1 VWTGSAVLVWG
12 GTERSNPYQCG
23 NYDTCTPVAGGALF
37 DPVANAWTTL
47 PEKDAPRGEGTLVS
61 SPRAVLVGGEGAAL
75 FDLASC
81 AWNPIA
87 GAPQPLVDPYARAYS
102 DGSTFVVLGRG
113 GAALS
118 RGAAWTVV
126 PQPRNDSNT
135 IWPTITNAPPGMNV
149 AVLDFGPGGA
159 PPRQNGGRIGTAL
172 RFDAGATRWE
182 RAPLPPTGGPASLI
196 GPIVWTGDRLVFWG
210 GFTREIDPGGGNG
223 CGGAVRPCDPVV
235 ATRDVMQ
242 REGAMIAPVFAP
254 Y

>member
-1 VWTGSAVLVWG
+1 
-12 GTERSNPYQCG
+12 
-23 NYDTCTPVAGGALF
+23 
-37 DPVANAWTTL
+37 
-47 PEKDAPRGEGTLVS
+47 
-61 SPRAVLVGGEGAAL
+61 
-75 FDLASC
+75 
-81 AWNPIA
+81 
-87 GAPQPLVDPYARAYS
+87 
-102 DGSTFVVLGRG
+102 
-113 GAALS
+113 
-118 RGAAWTVV
+118 VV

-235 ATRDVMQ
+235 ATRDVMH